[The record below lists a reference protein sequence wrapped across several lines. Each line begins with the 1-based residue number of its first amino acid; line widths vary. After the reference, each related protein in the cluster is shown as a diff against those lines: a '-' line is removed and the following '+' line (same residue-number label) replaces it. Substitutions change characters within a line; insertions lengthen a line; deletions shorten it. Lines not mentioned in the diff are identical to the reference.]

1 MNANLDYIGQELD
14 YFQHATRWKKYWTE
28 EISKI
33 IPEIFGLVEIGSG
46 IGSNSPFF
54 KSISGEYLG
63 IEPDKSLVSKAC
75 QIYPRFNFLQ
85 GDVKLL
91 GTIEFAFNCVAYI
104 DVLEHIEF
112 DLNELTEVTQSLKD
126 QDFLILLVPA
136 HNILFSDFDKSV
148 GHFRRYE
155 KSDFLSLNIDNLKL
169 LNIKELDS
177 IGYVLSRLSKNLQLY
192 LRQTKNCHYLGSL
205 VKRLIATALLK
216 ASNSRWVL
224 HSLCGYRI
232 SY

>member
-75 QIYPRFNFLQ
+75 QIYPRFDFLQ

-177 IGYVLSRLSKNLQLY
+177 IGYVLSRLSKLFFNSSKLNLWQVKLWDFLIPISRKIDY
-192 LRQTKNCHYLGSL
+192 LIGNRIGKSIL
-205 VKRLIATALLK
+205 VVYKK
-216 ASNSRWVL
+216 K
-224 HSLCGYRI
+224 
-232 SY
+232 